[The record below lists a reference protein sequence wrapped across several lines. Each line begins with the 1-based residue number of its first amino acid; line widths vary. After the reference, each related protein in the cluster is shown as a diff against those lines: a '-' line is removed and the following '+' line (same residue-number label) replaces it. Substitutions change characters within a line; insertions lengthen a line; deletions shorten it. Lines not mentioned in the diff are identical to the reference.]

1 MKKRILF
8 IINPISGISHSDD
21 IERIAKDNLDGSV
34 FEMDFQH
41 TQYKG
46 HGGELA
52 RVAVASGVD
61 IVAAVGGDGTINE
74 VASQLVGTDTVFA
87 VVPHGSGNGLAYH
100 LHIPINLKKSMQII
114 NALHVESVD
123 TCQINGRDF
132 FSIAGV
138 GFDAKVA
145 YDFNQDVNRGFI
157 NYLKHILKNY
167 FEYKPGKYTIEYDGK
182 CLNDSAFFIT
192 FANSSQW
199 GYNVKIAPMAS
210 MQDGK
215 VNICIVKKP
224 KLLLKM
230 LNVDLPMLLSS
241 RFDQSDIVQYLQCE
255 RVKITQEDDLPMFLH
270 IDGDAAGTVQTVD
283 LQVFPK
289 SLKIISPALI

>member
-21 IERIAKDNLDGSV
+21 IEKIAKENLDDSV
-34 FEMDFQH
+34 FDMEFQQ

-46 HGGELA
+46 HGAELA
-52 RVAVASGVD
+52 RAAVASGMD

-74 VASQLVGTDTVFA
+74 VATQLVGTNVVFA

-114 NALHVESVD
+114 NALHTESVD
-123 TCQINGRDF
+123 TCQINGQSF
-132 FSIAGV
+132 FSIAGI

-182 CLNDSAFFIT
+182 CLEDSAFFIT

-230 LNVDLPMLLSS
+230 LNVDLPKLLSS
-241 RFDQSDIVQYLQCE
+241 HFDHSDIVQYLNCE
-255 RVKITQEDDLPMFLH
+255 HVKITPVDDIPMFLH
-270 IDGDAAGTVQTVD
+270 IDGDAAGIAQSVD
-283 LQVFPK
+283 LQVIPK
-289 SLKIISPALI
+289 SLRIISPALI